1 MKQHKKLTE
10 LKKSQFPWMYN
21 CSKCVPQEALRDL
34 NRAFQKFYRGMKT
47 GRKIGFPKFK
57 KKEVKDSF
65 RLNGTIK
72 FKGRSIQ
79 LPRIGRIRIKEK
91 RVNYVKGRILS
102 ATVKRRANR
111 WFVSITVEVDIPDP
125 IPLQKKSVGVDLG
138 IKTLA
143 TLSDGISFSNP
154 RVLESRI
161 RKLKKLSRDFSRK
174 KKGSKKRKKA
184 KLKLAKMYL
193 TTFNMRQDILHKITT
208 YLAKNHGKIV
218 IEDLAVSG
226 LMMNRSLAR
235 AIADVGWYKFRRL
248 LEYKCKWYGSELIV
262 VSRNFPS
269 SKKCSSCGHTMK
281 EIALSEREYA
291 CENCGVRID
300 RDLNAALNLVAVSLP
315 ETQNACGEDVSL
327 PIISLDVSKEQTL
340 GSRNRTR
347 VMDLTIRDFVS
358 FG

>member
-57 KKEVKDSF
+57 KKGVKDSF

-143 TLSDGISFSNP
+143 TLSDGTSFSNP

-174 KKGSKKRKKA
+174 KKGSKTRKKV
-184 KLKLAKMYL
+184 KLKLA
-193 TTFNMRQDILHKITT
+193 
-208 YLAKNHGKIV
+208 
-218 IEDLAVSG
+218 
-226 LMMNRSLAR
+226 
-235 AIADVGWYKFRRL
+235 
-248 LEYKCKWYGSELIV
+248 
-262 VSRNFPS
+262 
-269 SKKCSSCGHTMK
+269 
-281 EIALSEREYA
+281 
-291 CENCGVRID
+291 
-300 RDLNAALNLVAVSLP
+300 
-315 ETQNACGEDVSL
+315 
-327 PIISLDVSKEQTL
+327 
-340 GSRNRTR
+340 
-347 VMDLTIRDFVS
+347 
-358 FG
+358 